1 MVVEIFLETTLFLMV
16 LVEIVVEIVVEI
28 LAHDNSIQKFFWG
41 WSNLSHCREYG

>member
-16 LVEIVVEIVVEI
+16 LVEILVEI
-28 LAHDNSIQKFFWG
+28 LAHDHSIQKFFWG